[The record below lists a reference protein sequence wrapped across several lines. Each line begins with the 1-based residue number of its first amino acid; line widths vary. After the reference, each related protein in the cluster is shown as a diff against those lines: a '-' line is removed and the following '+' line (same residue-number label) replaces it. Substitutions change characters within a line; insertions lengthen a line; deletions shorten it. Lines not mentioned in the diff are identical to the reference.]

1 MTDVSTDPGYAQWRA
16 RLDNPALAVTA
27 EPDLGF
33 YRGFGQ
39 RPPAFA
45 VFASKHGVLKMKMTH
60 YNAAQKAVIDRTWS
74 WDNPEEQAKMEEW
87 WLKVAKR
94 PVAQATYWEAVR
106 NELYWPDID
115 YSVEQAELPKESPAV
130 KILLNKLAAGEADY
144 KVIEDDEVNAAA
156 QSYKDAVAKL
166 RLHADKTRKAQIEPH
181 LEAQKRINSGWKP
194 VIEMAEAIEA
204 RIKRAQEAYLTL
216 QARRL
221 REAEEARR
229 REEARKARE
238 EEEARLAELAR
249 QREEE
254 KDEEDLLADLIG
266 HNNPPPDLTPAAPVA
281 EPPAIAPDGNGLAF
295 VPTQVR
301 GGTGRAAS
309 VRMEKY
315 VAEVTDW
322 DALWQHFKNEPAVR
336 EALTTLA
343 GRAVAAGFLSIPG
356 IRVDERVRLKG

>member
-16 RLDNPALAVTA
+16 RLEDPNLPITT

-39 RPPAFA
+39 RPWGVA
-45 VFASKHGVLKMKMTH
+45 VFENKHGVLRMR
-60 YNAAQKAVIDRTWS
+60 RTMYDASRKEIVDQTWG
-74 WDNPEEQAKMEEW
+74 WDDATGRAKMEDIW
-87 WLKVAKR
+87 MKVAKR
-94 PVAQATYWEAVR
+94 PVAQAVYWEAVK

-115 YSVEQAELPKESPAV
+115 YSVEQGALPKEAPALKV
-130 KILLNKLAAGEADY
+130 ILNKLAAGEADY
-144 KVIEDDEVNAAA
+144 KVIEDDDVNAAA
-156 QSYKDAVAKL
+156 QSFKDAVAKL
-166 RLHADKTRKAQIEPH
+166 RLHADKTRKAQIDPH
-181 LEAQKRINSGWKP
+181 VEAQKRINGQWKP
-194 VIEMAEAIEA
+194 VVEMAEAIEA
-204 RIKRAQEAYLTL
+204 RVKRAQESYLTL

-221 REAEEARR
+221 REEEEARR
-229 REEARKARE
+229 AEEARKA
-238 EEEARLAELAR
+238 EEAGGG
-249 QREEE
+249 
-254 KDEEDLLADLIG
+254 DLLAELIG
-266 HNNPPPDLTPAAPVA
+266 HNNPPPDPAPAPA
-281 EPPAIAPDGNGLAF
+281 EPPDIAEDGHALGY

-343 GRAVAAGFLSIPG
+343 GRAVAAGFTAIPG
-356 IRVDERVRLKG
+356 IRVDERVKLRG